1 LGISTGKLKNTDYLV
16 IGLCWIKL
24 PMSLLTRFRFRF
36 KYMLCRRELNRAMAL
51 ALANTRTASIRM
63 LIMPI
68 N

>member
-16 IGLCWIKL
+16 IGLCWIGL
-24 PMSLLTRFRFRF
+24 PLSLLTRLRFRF
-36 KYMLCRRELNRAMAL
+36 KYMLCRRELNQAMAL